1 MTSSGK
7 MSVLD
12 DFLLQREVRAGDII
26 NKSKHSEK
34 LWINLCNNLSLNEVK
49 EIEDTRRFAENLKYV
64 HPGLDSKEYIIH
76 PIRVGSLGG
85 LFSSSNK
92 VNIAKIGLLHNVY
105 EVGVVE
111 PITII
116 EKFGLGIDLALK
128 TLKVDRVRQLNHD
141 YLSSYYKAIEQLQ
154 GGIGIIK
161 VVDKIDNLYT
171 INQTASHG
179 TRVNYLI
186 EIEEFVVPL
195 CEKVSPQLSPILL
208 DIIRQVS

>member
-1 MTSSGK
+1 MTSLGN
-7 MSVLD
+7 MEVLD
-12 DFLLQREVRAGDII
+12 DFLLQREVRAGDIT
-26 NKSKHSEK
+26 NKLKHSEK
-34 LWINLCNNLSLNEVK
+34 LWINLCNNLSLYEVK

-64 HPGLDSKEYIIH
+64 HPGLDSKEYVIH

-111 PITII
+111 PTTII

-128 TLKVDRVRQLNHD
+128 TLKVDRARQLNHE

-154 GGIGIIK
+154 DGVGIIK

-171 INQTASHG
+171 INLTASHA
-179 TRVNYLI
+179 TRMNYLI

-195 CEKVSPQLSPILL
+195 CEKVSPQLTPILL
-208 DIIRQVS
+208 DIIRQVA